1 MGAYVCAF
9 IENWQSSSVKFTQRE
24 EILPQETANH
34 YQLAKPKQTNESKPE
49 MNCKRH
55 WGKAAPLYD
64 YLILCEQCVCTLTE
78 TSSSPPDARQHRFK
92 LNIIEHLCQTGA
104 VLCLITTWMRPRTVS
119 SRGTEAVS
127 PLTHFCK
134 MLNIVA
140 VGQHSTDTHLSFG
153 VTKSPH
159 LAVQAP
165 SHTLLSAHKM

>member
-1 MGAYVCAF
+1 MSHSAAYLETLHIMGAYVCAF

-104 VLCLITTWMRPRTVS
+104 VLFDHNMDAPENGFISWH
-119 SRGTEAVS
+119 RGC
-127 PLTHFCK
+127 F
-134 MLNIVA
+134 
-140 VGQHSTDTHLSFG
+140 STYS
-153 VTKSPH
+153 
-159 LAVQAP
+159 
-165 SHTLLSAHKM
+165 LL